1 MVRDSGYLPGVMVS
15 DRGGQSLALCKA
27 VGRLRDR
34 RSRGIGRGSTNN
46 GDCHEHDVRSSHAR
60 PSTARRSGPIMRL
73 TERLRGQRR
82 LQISD
87 MVPSPRLLEPPAR
100 HHVYLSFRNGNVGGT
115 PDATVAHDLA
125 LMLEAKGVSV
135 WRDAYWDTTQPNA
148 MNGKQQSEGALAS
161 ALGAAAPAAAPSV
174 FVGAS
179 VRATSNG
186 PVRRECPL

>member
-1 MVRDSGYLPGVMVS
+1 
-15 DRGGQSLALCKA
+15 
-27 VGRLRDR
+27 
-34 RSRGIGRGSTNN
+34 
-46 GDCHEHDVRSSHAR
+46 
-60 PSTARRSGPIMRL
+60 MRL

-148 MNGKQQSEGALAS
+148 MNGKQQSEGASAS

-179 VRATSNG
+179 VTAPPPTAQCGGGVLFEALSRQTVMDYITGAFSLRPSQTCDEAGAAEVGHTQSTGDTSATS
-186 PVRRECPL
+186 PVLPLSSASGAALDAEAAA